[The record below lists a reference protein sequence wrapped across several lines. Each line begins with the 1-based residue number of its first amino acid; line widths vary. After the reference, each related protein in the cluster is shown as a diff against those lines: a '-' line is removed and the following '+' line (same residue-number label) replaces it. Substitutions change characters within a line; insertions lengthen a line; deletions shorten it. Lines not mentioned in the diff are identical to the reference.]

1 MHADE
6 LQQRHLR
13 GPHKSTM
20 NPNMEDTTHPNS
32 SAYSSLTNSNGD
44 VRNAE
49 DVEYSNSAEE
59 IRRIADDYNQTLKKA
74 TAQIKSLTRERAQ
87 LEAEF
92 EKQLSTNE
100 ELANILEKTIRAKR
114 RLEEEHDLV
123 LKHNDELF
131 GEAQRLNDEESEWIE
146 DKETLESELKQLRSE
161 VEVLR
166 RNEEARE
173 AGELIADKTLRQ
185 IEEMKAEKSDLTTN
199 LTQLE
204 IENKKLSKELQRV
217 EKERDNVLSRKEM
230 VSGENMQLIMEAE
243 QSHQI
248 KADLSNQLRT
258 AQNRVRDLEKENSN
272 MKFEYEN
279 KMIDQQAERYASLV
293 EKNKNLTDWREQLIE
308 KNRLLTEENRK
319 LAERCSNL
327 EELLNEEETDIN
339 VVLGMIQT
347 MQMTGANNSTSMK
360 QSNGVGGGKNSIGS
374 SNNFI
379 SSKLRDFK

>member
-1 MHADE
+1 M
-6 LQQRHLR
+6 
-13 GPHKSTM
+13 
-20 NPNMEDTTHPNS
+20 
-32 SAYSSLTNSNGD
+32 
-44 VRNAE
+44 
-49 DVEYSNSAEE
+49 
-59 IRRIADDYNQTLKKA
+59 
-74 TAQIKSLTRERAQ
+74 
-87 LEAEF
+87 
-92 EKQLSTNE
+92 
-100 ELANILEKTIRAKR
+100 
-114 RLEEEHDLV
+114 
-123 LKHNDELF
+123 
-131 GEAQRLNDEESEWIE
+131 
-146 DKETLESELKQLRSE
+146 
-161 VEVLR
+161 
-166 RNEEARE
+166 
-173 AGELIADKTLRQ
+173 RQ

-279 KMIDQQAERYASLV
+279 KMIDQQAERYATLV

-339 VVLGMIQT
+339 VVLGNITTYLRRKYSSPNIKNPFYLLLGMIQT

-360 QSNGVGGGKNSIGS
+360 QNNGVGGGKNSIGS

>member
-1 MHADE
+1 M
-6 LQQRHLR
+6 
-13 GPHKSTM
+13 
-20 NPNMEDTTHPNS
+20 
-32 SAYSSLTNSNGD
+32 
-44 VRNAE
+44 
-49 DVEYSNSAEE
+49 
-59 IRRIADDYNQTLKKA
+59 
-74 TAQIKSLTRERAQ
+74 
-87 LEAEF
+87 
-92 EKQLSTNE
+92 
-100 ELANILEKTIRAKR
+100 
-114 RLEEEHDLV
+114 
-123 LKHNDELF
+123 
-131 GEAQRLNDEESEWIE
+131 
-146 DKETLESELKQLRSE
+146 
-161 VEVLR
+161 
-166 RNEEARE
+166 
-173 AGELIADKTLRQ
+173 RQ

-279 KMIDQQAERYASLV
+279 KMIDQQAERYATLV

-339 VVLGMIQT
+339 VVLGNITTYLRRKYSSPNIKNPFYLLLGMIQT